1 MAAAKK
7 VHHFIKPMLTTAV
20 DKAFDSKEWI
30 FELKLDGYRAIAET
44 GKKTI
49 LLYSRNG
56 ISLANKYP
64 VVVDA
69 LQQIKTEMILDGEI
83 VLLNEKGRPD
93 FQKLQHYDENKNY
106 PLVYYVFDIISLKG
120 KSLKEET
127 LLARK
132 KILQKQLPKSSTIL
146 YCDHIEEKG
155 KAFFKSVIKE
165 DLEGIIAKKA
175 DSHYI
180 EGIRTKEWLKIKQ
193 QKTREVVIAGFT
205 APKGG
210 RLHFGSL
217 ILAEY
222 KGKELRYIGN
232 AGTGF
237 DDNTLKELMKKMK
250 PLILPTSPFDYR
262 IKRNGP
268 STWIK
273 PVLVAEIAY
282 AEVTEGGM
290 LRHPVYKGLRPEK
303 KAKTIHPE
311 TELPKATSRLVKIKK

>member
-1 MAAAKK
+1 MPAVKK
-7 VHHFIKPMLTTAV
+7 IHRYIKPMLTTAV
-20 DKAFDSKEWI
+20 DKPFDSKDWI

-56 ISLANKYP
+56 ISLAHKYP
-64 VVVDA
+64 VVVNA
-69 LQQIKTEMILDGEI
+69 LQKIKSDMVLDGEI
-83 VLLNEKGRPD
+83 ILLNDKGKPD
-93 FQKLQHYDENKNY
+93 FQKLQHYEENKEY

-127 LLARK
+127 LIQRK
-132 KILQKQLPKSSTIL
+132 KILQKQLPKSSIIL

-155 KAFFKSVIKE
+155 KAFFKSVVKK

-175 DSHYI
+175 DSHYV

-193 QKTREVVIAGFT
+193 HKTREVVIAGFT

-237 DDNTLKELMKKMK
+237 DDKGLKDLMAKMK
-250 PLILPTSPFDYR
+250 PLILSKSPFNYS
-262 IKRNGP
+262 IKTNGP

-273 PVLVAEIAY
+273 PVLVAEIAFT
-282 AEVTEGGM
+282 EVTESGM
-290 LRHPVYKGLRPEK
+290 LRHPVFKGLRTEK
-303 KAKTIHPE
+303 KAKAIRPE
-311 TELPKATSRLVKIKK
+311 TELPQSATRLVKTKK